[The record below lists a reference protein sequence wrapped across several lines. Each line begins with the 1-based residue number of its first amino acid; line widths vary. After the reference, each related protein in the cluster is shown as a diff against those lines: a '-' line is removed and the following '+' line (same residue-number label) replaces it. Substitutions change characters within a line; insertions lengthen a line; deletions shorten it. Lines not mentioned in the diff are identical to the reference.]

1 MTDTDEYEDE
11 DDQFK
16 NDLEALIDIGGDD
29 ATIGVAK
36 QILGK
41 GMESLT
47 KNQQWV
53 FDKKIKPALSETC
66 AAPGCTG
73 ITRIGRTY
81 CPTCEIEFG

>member
-1 MTDTDEYEDE
+1 MRTPFFSLQWRSTKIIQTNTDHHLLYAKANPS
-11 DDQFK
+11 QF
-16 NDLEALIDIGGDD
+16 ECPALFFP
-29 ATIGVAK
+29 
-36 QILGK
+36 
-41 GMESLT
+41 T